1 MAGNTEPQNG
11 VDPRP
16 VRPLELPP
24 DASLTSRSL
33 QRRGKGSTSE
43 HLRLLRLFPRLREQM
58 KFINAMNLDGPGR
71 YEYGW
76 RRKLDG
82 VSLRE
87 DFKKYLSMRRSMR
100 EAEAERDWRSDSSDT
115 SSEAALKFWQYVEDG
130 SLGCEPSAS
139 DSGTC
144 PSCPVGDGDDGSDSV
159 GSSEA
164 PG

>member
-1 MAGNTEPQNG
+1 
-11 VDPRP
+11 
-16 VRPLELPP
+16 
-24 DASLTSRSL
+24 
-33 QRRGKGSTSE
+33 
-43 HLRLLRLFPRLREQM
+43 M
-58 KFINAMNLDGPGR
+58 KWLNAMNLDGTAT
-71 YEYGW
+71 YED
-76 RRKLDG
+76 RSHRQLCG

-87 DFKKYLSMRRSMR
+87 DFKKYLSMRLSMR

-115 SSEAALKFWQYVEDG
+115 STEAALKFWQYVEDG

>member
-43 HLRLLRLFPRLREQM
+43 HLRHLRLFPRLREQM

-71 YEYGW
+71 YEDGW
-76 RRKLDG
+76 HRKLGG

-87 DFKKYLSMRRSMR
+87 DFKKYLSMRLSMR

-115 SSEAALKFWQYVEDG
+115 STEAALKFWQYVEDG

>member
-1 MAGNTEPQNG
+1 MVATSP
-11 VDPRP
+11 PAC
-16 VRPLELPP
+16 PLPPAQMTMPP
-24 DASLTSRSL
+24 DAAMPSRSL

-43 HLRLLRLFPRLREQM
+43 HLRHPRLFPLLIEQM
-58 KFINAMNLDGPGR
+58 KFINAINLDGTGR
-71 YEYGW
+71 YEDGW
-76 RRKLDG
+76 HRKLGG

-87 DFKKYLSMRRSMR
+87 DFKKYLSMRLSMR
-100 EAEAERDWRSDSSDT
+100 EAEAERDRRSDSSDT
-115 SSEAALKFWQYVEDG
+115 STEAALKFWQYVEDG